1 MNILR
6 SILLAIFVL
15 TINSCDFKKAKPNK
29 PGLEVVL
36 KKNTNQF
43 TESQRKDVNEIII
56 KAEKKVR
63 DLLPNLPKD
72 IKVIAEIVDWD
83 LNAVGGVTGR
93 TETNNPAIVAIQISN
108 KFKGGISNALD
119 IGLEST
125 IFHEFHHLSRGWAIQ
140 DNKFERGISIAM
152 VNEGLAEVFA
162 EEYTGAIF
170 DENHVPNDIDP
181 NTWVEEVLG
190 LSKYADYQ
198 KWMFEHPDGRT
209 SIGYRA
215 GTFLVRKTM
224 NNSKKNILELSNLTP
239 NEIIKLAGF

>member
-1 MNILR
+1 MNLLR
-6 SILLAIFVL
+6 NILLAIFVL
-15 TINSCDFKKAKPNK
+15 TINSCNYNKPNK

-36 KKNTNQF
+36 KENTNQF
-43 TESQRKDVNEIII
+43 SLSQKKAVNEIITN
-56 KAEKKVR
+56 AEKKVR
-63 DLLPNLPKD
+63 GFLPNLPKD
-72 IKVIAEIVDWD
+72 IKVIIEIVDWD

-93 TETNNPAIVAIQISN
+93 TETNNPAIVAIQVSN

-119 IGLEST
+119 VGLEST

-162 EEYTGAIF
+162 EDYTNAVF
-170 DENHVPNDIDP
+170 EENHVPKDADANA
-181 NTWVEEVLG
+181 WVNEILG

-215 GTFLVRKTM
+215 GTFLVRQAM
-224 NNSKKNILELSNLTP
+224 SKSENNILELSILTP
-239 NEIIKLAGF
+239 NEIIKLAGY